1 MLLFDRDNWRL
12 HRAWFAFVVLATLS
26 AVLWYAVASVAA
38 SRWVGG
44 GSLPGFSFG
53 IIGGLICIFEM
64 LLWPRKKLRRLRLG
78 RTKTWMKAHIWLGL
92 LSLPILVLHSGFV
105 FGGMLSKVL
114 LILLIVVV
122 ASGVWGLMLQN
133 ILPKKMLNEVKAETI
148 DSQIDRIIGH
158 YHDEATQLVHA
169 ICGRPPLAATV
180 GGQDDGAGVREEP
193 ARFLVIGAIRQEGRI
208 SGKVLATQ
216 VVLKGVPGSEALRA
230 FFEAVAS
237 PFLKP
242 DGFAS
247 SPLRQA
253 DRAAAIF
260 DDLKMRLDPAAHEAV
275 DSLRSLCEQRRELA
289 AQHRMHV
296 WLHNWLV
303 IHLPLSVAL
312 IALMFVHIF
321 AALKY
326 L

>member
-1 MLLFDRDNWRL
+1 MLLFDRDNWKS
-12 HRAWFAFVVLATLS
+12 HRSWFAFVALATLS
-26 AVLWYAVASVAA
+26 AVLWYAVASFAA
-38 SRWVGG
+38 SRWLGG

-53 IIGGLICIFEM
+53 VIGGILCLFEL

-92 LSLPILVLHSGFV
+92 LSLPILILHSGFV

-114 LILLIVVV
+114 MIVLIVVI
-122 ASGVWGLMLQN
+122 ASGIWGLLLQN
-133 ILPKKMLNEVKAETI
+133 LLPKKMLEEVKAETI

-169 ICGRPPLAATV
+169 ICGQPPIPATAGDPDEGV
-180 GGQDDGAGVREEP
+180 GVREESTHY
-193 ARFLVIGAIRQEGRI
+193 LVIGAIRQEGKI
-208 SGKVLATQ
+208 SGKVLATR
-216 VVLKGVPGSEALRA
+216 VVTKAVPGSEPLRA

-242 DGFAS
+242 AGYAA

-253 DRAAAIF
+253 DRAATIF
-260 DDLKMRLDPAAHEAV
+260 ADLKTRLATEAHEAV
-275 DSLRSLCEQRRELA
+275 DSLRSLCDQRRELA

-296 WLHNWLV
+296 WLHIWLV
-303 IHLPLSVAL
+303 VHLPLSVAL